1 MRKTMALTATL
12 AFVLGVPVGLLPAL
26 ADDHKSTE
34 QPNVRKTDLPFKGL
48 RVAVL
53 TGEGFQDAEALMP
66 IAFLTNRG
74 AAVTVIGPQRGTVKA
89 YNSDV
94 QLLVHKSVADVAA
107 GDFDLLVLPGG
118 AAPDKI
124 RRSADVVKFTRD
136 FVQLGRPVA
145 AICHGPQV
153 LVTADVVQGRKMT
166 CYRGMADELKDAG
179 AIYEDQEV
187 MRDGQLV
194 TSRVPQDIPAW
205 LSTIE
210 TLVHESLKPAE

>member
-1 MRKTMALTATL
+1 MRTTMVLTATL
-12 AFVLGVPVGLLPAL
+12 AFVLGVPFGPLPAL
-26 ADDHKSTE
+26 ADDHKSAE
-34 QPNVRKTDLPFKGL
+34 QPNVKKTELPFKGL

-74 AAVTVIGPQRGTVKA
+74 AAVTVIGPQRGKVKA

-94 QLLVHKSVADVAA
+94 QLLVHKSVTDVVA

-118 AAPDKI
+118 KAPDKI
-124 RRSADVVKFTRD
+124 RRSAEVVKFTRD

-166 CYRGMADELKDAG
+166 CYPGMADELKGAG

-187 MRDGQLV
+187 MRDGRLV

-210 TLVHESLKPAE
+210 TVVQESLKPAE